1 MRWLD
6 GITDSVD
13 ISLSKLWEIVK
24 DSKAWHA
31 TVHEVIKGYTTERLN
46 NRAPNMLITII
57 LNCLRVWD
65 LCFLCKLVGFYS
77 LAFHTP
83 YILGESQM

>member
-1 MRWLD
+1 MD

-31 TVHEVIKGYTTERLN
+31 TVHEVIKGYMTERLN
-46 NRAPNMLITII
+46 NT
-57 LNCLRVWD
+57 
-65 LCFLCKLVGFYS
+65 F
-77 LAFHTP
+77 
-83 YILGESQM
+83 